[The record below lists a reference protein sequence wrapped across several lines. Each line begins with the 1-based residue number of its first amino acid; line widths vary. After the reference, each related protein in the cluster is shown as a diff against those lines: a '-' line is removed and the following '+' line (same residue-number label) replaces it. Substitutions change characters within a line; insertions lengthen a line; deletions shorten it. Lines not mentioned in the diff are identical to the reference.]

1 MTTNMSTDTGTSPPL
16 VGQPMDRTDGLLKV
30 TGEARYA
37 AEFPEARIAHAVLV
51 TSTISSGSIASIDA
65 SRAQSMPG
73 VLLVMTYQNAPRLPN
88 GGRPPQATPASRH
101 LSLLQNNQINYS
113 NEPVAV
119 VVADTL
125 ERATDAAQQL
135 RIAYQATPGTHD
147 FTGAK
152 ANAHAPITPQG
163 RQTDTQ
169 RGDYAAGLASGN
181 VHVDAV
187 YTTPIEHHNPMEPH
201 ATMAHWD
208 GPQLTLHDSTQGVS
222 GTRGAVAIALGV
234 SPDNVRVIS
243 PFIGGGFGSKG
254 SSWSHVVL
262 CAMASKQ
269 TGRPVRLSLT
279 RPQMFGSVG
288 ARPRTEQHLVLA
300 AQHDG
305 TLTAMRHDSISNT
318 SMFEDWTETCCM
330 VTRMLYAVPNQ
341 VTTHRLVQL
350 NLGTPTFMRAPGE
363 TTGSF
368 ALESAMDELAWKLRM
383 DPVALRLKNYAEVDP
398 QENKPFSSKAL
409 RQCYEIG
416 AEKIG
421 WSRRTPT
428 PRSMR
433 SGQTLI
439 GLGMGTATYPANRGP
454 AAAIARILP
463 DGTAMVAS
471 GTQDLGT
478 GTYTVMTQV
487 SADALGFPPE
497 KIHFALG
504 DSTLP
509 QAPGSGG
516 SQSAASVS
524 PAVHDACTQVRNQ
537 LISLALADNASP
549 VHGLQPS
556 DVTVENGWVVSRPN
570 PSLRDPA
577 AAILARAGGKPID
590 AVVSVKPGQERSEY
604 SLHSFGAVF
613 AEVHVDAE
621 LGTIRVPRIVGVY
634 DIGRVL
640 NLKTA
645 RSQMMG
651 GMVWGIGAAFEED
664 TLLDSR
670 YGRFVN
676 MNLAEYHVPVNADIG
691 SLDVTFL
698 DEPDPHI
705 NSLGVRGIGEIGLTG
720 VVAALANAVYHAT
733 GVRVRDLPITL
744 DKVMATTQ
752 V

>member
-1 MTTNMSTDTGTSPPL
+1 MTTNTSTNAPL
-16 VGQPMDRTDGLLKV
+16 IGQPMDRTDGLLKV

-65 SRAQSMPG
+65 SRAQSLPG

-88 GGRPPQATPASRH
+88 GGRPPLAPPAGRH
-101 LSLLQNNQINYS
+101 LSLLQDNQIHYS

-125 ERATDAAQQL
+125 ERATDAAQQV
-135 RIAYQATPGTHD
+135 RIAYQATPGVHD
-147 FTGAK
+147 FTSAK
-152 ANAHAPITPQG
+152 ANAHAPISPQG

-169 RGDYAAGLASGN
+169 RGDFDAGLASGI
-181 VHVDAV
+181 VRVDAV
-187 YTTPIEHHNPMEPH
+187 YTTPVEHHNPMEPH

-222 GTRGAVAIALGV
+222 GTRTAVAKTLGV
-234 SPDNVRVIS
+234 SPDDVRVIS
-243 PFIGGGFGSKG
+243 PFLGGGFGGKG

-269 TGRPVRLSLT
+269 TGRPVRLALT

-288 ARPRTEQHLVLA
+288 ARPRTEQHFVLA
-300 AQHDG
+300 ARHDG

-318 SMFEDWTETCCM
+318 SMIEDWTETCCM

-368 ALESAMDELAWKLRM
+368 AIESAMDELAWKLKM

-416 AEKIG
+416 AEKFG
-421 WSRRTPT
+421 WSRRTST

-433 SGQTLI
+433 SGNTLI
-439 GLGMGTATYPANRGP
+439 GLGMATATYPANRSP

-487 SADALGFPPE
+487 CADALGFPPE

-504 DSTLP
+504 DSSLP

-524 PAVHDACTQVRNQ
+524 PAVHDACMQVRSR
-537 LISLALADNASP
+537 LLSLAVADNASP
-549 VHGLQPS
+549 VHGMDLA
-556 DVTVENGWVVSRPN
+556 DVSVENGWVVSRSN

-577 AAILARAGGKPID
+577 AAILARAGGQSIE
-590 AVVSVKPGQERSEY
+590 VVASVKPGQERSEY
-604 SLHSFGAVF
+604 SMHSFGAVF
-613 AEVHVDAE
+613 TEVHVDAD

-634 DIGRVL
+634 DVGRVL
-640 NLKTA
+640 NQKTA
-645 RSQMMG
+645 RSQLMG
-651 GMVWGIGAAFEED
+651 GMVWGVGAAFEED
-664 TLLDSR
+664 TLLDER

-691 SLDVTFL
+691 TLDISFI
-698 DEPDPHI
+698 DAADPHI

-733 GVRVRDLPITL
+733 GVRVRDLPIRL
-744 DKVMATTQ
+744 DKVMTTTR

>member
-1 MTTNMSTDTGTSPPL
+1 MNLNAPL

-37 AEFPEARIAHAVLV
+37 AEFGEARIAHAVLV
-51 TSTISSGSIASIDA
+51 TSTISSGSIASIDT
-65 SRAQSMPG
+65 SRAQAMPG

-88 GGRPPQATPASRH
+88 GGRPPLAPPATRH

-135 RIAYQATPGTHD
+135 RIVYQTTPGVHD
-147 FTGAK
+147 FTSAK
-152 ANAHAPITPQG
+152 ANAHAPISPQG

-169 RGDYAAGLASGN
+169 RGDFEAGLASGN
-181 VHVDAV
+181 VHIDAV

-208 GPQLTLHDSTQGVS
+208 GPQLTLYDATQGVS
-222 GTRGAVAIALGV
+222 GTRNAVAKALGV
-234 SPDNVRVIS
+234 SPDDVRVIS
-243 PFIGGGFGSKG
+243 PFIGGGFGGKG
-254 SSWSHVVL
+254 SSWSHVML
-262 CAMASKQ
+262 CAMAAKQ
-269 TGRPVRLSLT
+269 TGRPVRLVLT

-288 ARPRTEQHLVLA
+288 ARPRTEQHFVLA
-300 AQHDG
+300 ARHDG

-368 ALESAMDELAWKLRM
+368 ALESAMDELAWALKM

-398 QENKPFSSKAL
+398 QENKPLSSKAL

-421 WSRRTPT
+421 WSRRTST

-433 SGQTLI
+433 AGNTLI
-439 GLGMGTATYPANRGP
+439 GLGMATATYPANRSP

-487 SADALGFPPE
+487 CADALGFPPD

-509 QAPGSGG
+509 AAPGSGG

-524 PAVHDACTQVRNQ
+524 PAVHDACVQVRNR
-537 LISLALADNASP
+537 LVSLAVADNASP
-549 VHGLQPS
+549 LHGMDSS
-556 DVTVENGWVVSRPN
+556 DVSVENGWVVSRSN

-577 AAILARAGGKPID
+577 AAILARAGGQPIE
-590 AVVSVKPGQERSEY
+590 AVVSVKPGQERTEY

-613 AEVHVDAE
+613 VEVHVDAD

-634 DIGRVL
+634 DVGRVL
-640 NLKTA
+640 NQKTA

-651 GMVWGIGAAFEED
+651 GMVWGVGAAFEED
-664 TLLDSR
+664 TLLDER

-691 SLDVTFL
+691 TLDVSFI

-744 DKVMATTQ
+744 DKVLTPIR